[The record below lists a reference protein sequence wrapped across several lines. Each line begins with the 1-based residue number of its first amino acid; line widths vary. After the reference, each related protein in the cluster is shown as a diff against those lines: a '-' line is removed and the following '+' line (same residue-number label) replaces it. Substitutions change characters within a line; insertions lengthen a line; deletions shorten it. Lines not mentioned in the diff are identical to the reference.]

1 MTTVRRHVLLL
12 SAALVLVAGCG
23 GSLATQPGS
32 SRQATTTTQAR
43 ATNPFCEAVQ
53 AGQDAAEPVSG
64 IGIGRSVGDVDQV
77 AANVRRANQQVTAL
91 APQEIRADFDR
102 VNQLA
107 ERQLELLEANG
118 GDTMAVARDPEIAQ
132 ARSDPAYQASSQRI
146 NDYVRSNCSP

>member
-12 SAALVLVAGCG
+12 SVALVLVAGCG

-32 SRQATTTTQAR
+32 SRQATTTPAR
-43 ATNPFCEAVQ
+43 ASNPFCEAVQ
-53 AGQDAAEPVSG
+53 AGRDAAEPVSG

-132 ARSDPAYQASSQRI
+132 ARSDPAYQAASQRI